1 MKQKTACK
9 IKTILFAILGI
20 VSLSFLDSSLK
31 MLFYMKDVW
40 YLGISII
47 SGFAFYHSVPKMFKN
62 ALLAGLIEFYE
73 DKQDAE

>member
-9 IKTILFAILGI
+9 IKALLFTILF
-20 VSLSFLDSSLK
+20 VFSLSFLDSSLK
-31 MLFYMKDVW
+31 MLFLEQDIF
-40 YLGISII
+40 YLGISIV
-47 SGFAFYHSVPKMFKN
+47 SGFALYHSAPKMFKN